1 MASAPR
7 PPAPPLSARRG
18 TAPPRGPAWSG
29 GGRRLAAPPRSAE
42 GGGGPRTA
50 APPAGAGGGGARA
63 VRLPRCS
70 GGDPHP
76 VRASAGCQALLTA
89 GACCRRCSARGGKE
103 KNKTNKTSPSKTRV
117 HLGLHPCRGGGRLSS
132 SPGTVRRTRRSAVA
146 KLGHSWALVLS
157 VPPNFSSRT
166 TVWPRVSDSKTE
178 RNGGPG
184 RGEDRRSLKCGGAG
198 RPLSCSAP
206 VPRTPARTPRRR
218 ESWASAA
225 SPAS

>member
-1 MASAPR
+1 M
-7 PPAPPLSARRG
+7 
-18 TAPPRGPAWSG
+18 
-29 GGRRLAAPPRSAE
+29 LAV
-42 GGGGPRTA
+42 
-50 APPAGAGGGGARA
+50 GGA
-63 VRLPRCS
+63 VP
-70 GGDPHP
+70 GEVKKKTKPTKPHP
-76 VRASAGCQALLTA
+76 RKLESTSGFTRAG
-89 GACCRRCSARGGKE
+89 
-103 KNKTNKTSPSKTRV
+103 
-117 HLGLHPCRGGGRLSS
+117 GGGRLSS